1 MFDSFNIPIVIPI
14 KIAAATV
21 PMPTFTSFPFNI
33 SVPMNAIPVS
43 VQSSAIL
50 ILLYEVL
57 HFLAITVIIASGGN
71 ISKSVFNTMY
81 IPAARDNMPDTQ

>member
-1 MFDSFNIPIVIPI
+1 MVDWFSFPIVIPM

-21 PMPTFTSFPFNI
+21 PMPTFTSLPLI
-33 SVPMNAIPVS
+33 KSVPISAIPVS

-57 HFLAITVIIASGGN
+57 DFRAITVIIASGGS
-71 ISKSVFNTMY
+71 ISKSVFITM
-81 IPAARDNMPDTQ
+81 